1 MAAVRCAIRCV
12 SDQILCSIF
21 YHPTILPL
29 MYAQAEKKDPPTAGK
44 RKSPEKA
51 EDAKDVTEDVTKKQ
65 KTPPK
70 DPASVEEEEKKE
82 EDAAEPAAKTVD
94 VPEGKAE
101 APPPAAEAQ

>member
-1 MAAVRCAIRCV
+1 M
-12 SDQILCSIF
+12 
-21 YHPTILPL
+21 
-29 MYAQAEKKDPPTAGK
+29 QAEAEKDDSPAGK

-51 EDAKDVTEDVTKKQ
+51 EDAKDAAEEVAKKQ

-101 APPPAAEAQ
+101 AAPPAAEAQ